1 MERLN
6 SWLTLGANVGIL
18 IGLFLVAAQINQQTK
33 IAGSERQAEAFTWAI
48 ETTGLRATEDLPE
61 RFARIMTNAED
72 ITDADL
78 VALDAY
84 LTREFV
90 LALRERSLAPLGF
103 AEGATSEV
111 AAMKW
116 VFGNLGNE
124 SAMRWWTRSHDLLL
138 AQIPELRDRVDE
150 LLEEQGN
157 GHTKFHE
164 MRIKEMRSGPIT
176 LD

>member
-6 SWLTLGANVGIL
+6 SWLTLGANIGIL
-18 IGLFLVAAQINQQTK
+18 IGLLLVATQINQQTE
-33 IAGSERQAEAFTWAI
+33 IAASERQAEAFTWSI

-61 RFARIMTNAED
+61 RYARIMTNSEN

-90 LALRERSLAPLGF
+90 LALRERSLASAGY
-103 AEGATSEV
+103 ADDRTSDV
-111 AAMKW
+111 AVMKW

-124 SAMRWWTRSHDLLL
+124 AAMRWWIRSHDLTL
-138 AQIPELRDRVDE
+138 ALVPELRDRVDALLKKQGDAHTHFHKTMIEE
-150 LLEEQGN
+150 L
-157 GHTKFHE
+157 
-164 MRIKEMRSGPIT
+164 RSGPM
-176 LD
+176 LLP